1 MIVNNK
7 INYKKVCATEL
18 FKVTKL
24 TGHLTYTHTF
34 LIEQRL
40 ILLKELVFPLIY
52 IF

>member
-1 MIVNNK
+1 MIVNNSIK
-7 INYKKVCATEL
+7 LKRRVLPNT
-18 FKVTKL
+18 FKVIKL

-40 ILLKELVFPLIY
+40 ILLKELILPLTY